1 MRLLAFETATE
12 ACSVAVLVDG
22 EVRERFGVAPR
33 QHAELA
39 LPWAGQLLADLGA
52 DVVKV
57 EHPARG
63 DDTRDWGVRTGAHN
77 SAYFNSMNRNK
88 RSVTLDLQ
96 QPEGQRLA
104 RELALQSDVVIQN
117 FKFGGIAK
125 MGLAYDT
132 LAAERPGIVYC
143 SITGYDPTGP
153 EAARPGYDLV
163 VQGETGLMGLNG
175 EEGQAPLK
183 FGVAMVDLF
192 TGMSAGQAILAALWA
207 RERNGQGRHV
217 QLCLHDC
224 GIMLSV
230 YYGMEALIQ
239 QADPPKYGN
248 AHPSI
253 VPYGVFDA
261 ADGPLVVT
269 VGNNAQFQRFCR
281 DVIQRPELAEDER
294 YATNAARSIHRH
306 ELLPLIKAE
315 LARRPRHDLL
325 EALAQAGI
333 PCGEVL
339 GVMEAL
345 TSPRTQAAGGVLQTQ
360 LTDGTPVPV
369 QAPPYRFE
377 GARMPVRLPPPM
389 LGEHT
394 AAVLH
399 ERLGL
404 DAAGVDALR
413 AAGVV

>member
-1 MRLLAFETATE
+1 MNASLPLSGLRVLDLSRVLAGPLA
-12 ACSVAVLVDG
+12 AQVLG
-22 EVRERFGVAPR
+22 
-33 QHAELA
+33 
-39 LPWAGQLLADLGA
+39 DLGA

-57 EHPARG
+57 EHPLRG

-104 RELALQSDVVIQN
+104 RALALGSDVVIQN
-117 FKFGGIAK
+117 FKFGGTAK
-125 MGLAYDT
+125 LGLDYDS
-132 LAAERPGIVYC
+132 LAAEHPGLVYC
-143 SITGYDPTGP
+143 SITGYDPSGP

-207 RERNGQGRHV
+207 RERHGGRGRHV
-217 QLCLHDC
+217 QLALHDC

-239 QADPPKYGN
+239 QTDPPKYGN

-261 ADGPLVVT
+261 ADGPLVIT
-269 VGNNAQFQRFCR
+269 VGNNAQFQRFCQH
-281 DVIQRPELAEDER
+281 VIERPELAADER
-294 YATNAARSIHRH
+294 FATNAARAIHRAA
-306 ELLPLIKAE
+306 LLPIIRAE
-315 LARRPRHDLL
+315 LARRPRAALL
-325 EALAQAGI
+325 ESLAAAGI
-333 PCGEVL
+333 PCDEVL
-339 GVMEAL
+339 GVLEAL
-345 TSPRTQAAGGVLQTQ
+345 ESPRTRAAGGVIRTELA
-360 LTDGTPVPV
+360 DGTPVPL
-369 QAPPYRFE
+369 QTPPYRLHGE
-377 GARMPVRLPPPM
+377 RVPVRRAPPT
-389 LGEHT
+389 LGQHT
-394 AAVLH
+394 AEVLA
-399 ERLGL
+399 GV
-404 DAAGVDALR
+404 GVDAAALAELR

>member
-1 MRLLAFETATE
+1 MTASLPLSGLRVLDLSRVLAGPLA
-12 ACSVAVLVDG
+12 AQVLG
-22 EVRERFGVAPR
+22 
-33 QHAELA
+33 
-39 LPWAGQLLADLGA
+39 DLGA

-57 EHPARG
+57 EHPTRG
-63 DDTRDWGVRTGAHN
+63 DDTRDWGVRTGQSN

-88 RSVTLDLQ
+88 RSITLDLQ
-96 QPEGQRLA
+96 HPEGQRIA
-104 RELALQSDVVIQN
+104 RELALQSDVLIQN
-117 FKFGGIAK
+117 FKFGGTAR
-125 MGLAYDT
+125 MGLDHAS
-132 LAAERPGIVYC
+132 LAAAHPGLVYC

-192 TGMSAGQAILAALWA
+192 TGMSAAQAMLAALWA
-207 RERNGQGRHV
+207 RERNGGQGRHV
-217 QLCLHDC
+217 QLALHDC

-230 YYGMEALIQ
+230 YYGMEALIEGL
-239 QADPPKYGN
+239 DPPKYGN

-261 ADGPLVVT
+261 ADGPLVIT

-294 YATNAARSIHRH
+294 YATNAARALNRH
-306 ELLPLIKAE
+306 DLLPILKAE
-315 LARRPRHDLL
+315 LARRPRAELL
-325 EALAQAGI
+325 AGLAGAGI

-339 GVMEAL
+339 GVLEGL
-345 TSPRTQAAGGVLQTQ
+345 TSPRTQASGGVLQSQ
-360 LTDGTPVPV
+360 LADGTPVPV
-369 QAPPYRFE
+369 QATPYRFE
-377 GARMPVRLPPPM
+377 GARTPVRLPPPV
-389 LGEHT
+389 LGQHT
-394 AAVLH
+394 AEVLR

-404 DAAGVDALR
+404 DDARLTALR
-413 AAGVV
+413 ADGVV

>member
-1 MRLLAFETATE
+1 M
-12 ACSVAVLVDG
+12 
-22 EVRERFGVAPR
+22 
-33 QHAELA
+33 
-39 LPWAGQLLADLGA
+39 W
-52 DVVKV
+52 
-57 EHPARG
+57 
-63 DDTRDWGVRTGAHN
+63 
-77 SAYFNSMNRNK
+77 
-88 RSVTLDLQ
+88 
-96 QPEGQRLA
+96 
-104 RELALQSDVVIQN
+104 IQN
-117 FKFGGIAK
+117 FKFGGTAK
-125 MGLAYDT
+125 MGLDYDT
-132 LAAERPGIVYC
+132 LAAANPGLVYC

>member
-1 MRLLAFETATE
+1 MNASLPLSGLRVLDLSRVLAGPLA
-12 ACSVAVLVDG
+12 AQVLG
-22 EVRERFGVAPR
+22 
-33 QHAELA
+33 
-39 LPWAGQLLADLGA
+39 DLGA

-57 EHPARG
+57 EHPLRG

-104 RELALQSDVVIQN
+104 RALALGSDVVIQN
-117 FKFGGIAK
+117 FKFGGTAK
-125 MGLAYDT
+125 LGLDYDS
-132 LAAERPGIVYC
+132 LAAEHPGLVYC
-143 SITGYDPTGP
+143 SITGYDPSGP

-207 RERNGQGRHV
+207 RERHGGRGRHV
-217 QLCLHDC
+217 QLALHDC

-261 ADGPLVVT
+261 ADGPLVIT
-269 VGNNAQFQRFCR
+269 VGNNAQFQRFCQH
-281 DVIQRPELAEDER
+281 VIERPELAADER
-294 YATNAARSIHRH
+294 FATNAARAIHRAA
-306 ELLPLIKAE
+306 LLPIIRAE
-315 LARRPRHDLL
+315 LARRPRAALL
-325 EALAQAGI
+325 ESLAAAGI

-339 GVMEAL
+339 GVLEAL
-345 TSPRTQAAGGVLQTQ
+345 ESPRTRAAGGVIRTELA
-360 LTDGTPVPV
+360 DGTPVPLQTPPSRLHGERV
-369 QAPPYRFE
+369 PVRRAPPT
-377 GARMPVRLPPPM
+377 
-389 LGEHT
+389 LGQHT
-394 AAVLH
+394 AEVLA
-399 ERLGL
+399 GV
-404 DAAGVDALR
+404 GVDAAALAELR

>member
-1 MRLLAFETATE
+1 MNPSLPLSGLRVLDLSRVLAGPLA
-12 ACSVAVLVDG
+12 AQVLG
-22 EVRERFGVAPR
+22 
-33 QHAELA
+33 
-39 LPWAGQLLADLGA
+39 DLGA

-125 MGLAYDT
+125 MGLDYDT

-207 RERNGQGRHV
+207 RERNGGRGRHV
-217 QLCLHDC
+217 QLALHDC
-224 GIMLSV
+224 GVMLSV

-261 ADGPLVVT
+261 ADGPLVIT
-269 VGNNAQFQRFCR
+269 VGNNAQFVRFCQG
-281 DVIQRPELAEDER
+281 VIGRPEL
-294 YATNAARSIHRH
+294 
-306 ELLPLIKAE
+306 LPIVRAE
-315 LARRPRHDLL
+315 LARRPRAELL
-325 EALAQAGI
+325 DALVRAGI

-339 GVMEAL
+339 GVLDAL
-345 TSPRTQAAGGVLQTQ
+345 TSPRTQAAGGVQQATLA
-360 LTDGTPVPV
+360 DGTPVPV

-377 GARMPVRLPPPM
+377 GARLPIRHAPPTLGQHTDEV
-389 LGEHT
+389 LGE
-394 AAVLH
+394 L
-399 ERLGL
+399 
-404 DAAGVDALR
+404 GVDAARLDALR
-413 AAGVV
+413 QGGVV

>member
-1 MRLLAFETATE
+1 MNPSLPLSGLRVLDLSRVLAGPLA
-12 ACSVAVLVDG
+12 AQVLG
-22 EVRERFGVAPR
+22 
-33 QHAELA
+33 
-39 LPWAGQLLADLGA
+39 DLGA

-125 MGLAYDT
+125 MGLDYDT

-207 RERNGQGRHV
+207 RERNGGRGRHV
-217 QLCLHDC
+217 QLALHDC
-224 GIMLSV
+224 GVMLSV

-261 ADGPLVVT
+261 ADGPLVIT
-269 VGNNAQFQRFCR
+269 VGNNAQFVRFCQG
-281 DVIQRPELAEDER
+281 VIGRPELADDPR
-294 YATNAARSIHRH
+294 YATNAARAVHRH
-306 ELLPLIKAE
+306 DLLPILRAE
-315 LARRPRHDLL
+315 LARRPRAELL
-325 EALAQAGI
+325 DALVRAGI

-339 GVMEAL
+339 GVLDAL
-345 TSPRTQAAGGVLQTQ
+345 TSPRTQAAGGVQQATLA
-360 LTDGTPVPV
+360 DGTPVPV

-377 GARMPVRLPPPM
+377 GARLPIRHVPPTLGQHTAEV
-389 LGEHT
+389 LGE
-394 AAVLH
+394 L
-399 ERLGL
+399 
-404 DAAGVDALR
+404 GVDAARLDALR
-413 AAGVV
+413 QGGVV

>member
-1 MRLLAFETATE
+1 MNPSLPLSGLRVLDLSRVLAGPLA
-12 ACSVAVLVDG
+12 AQVLG
-22 EVRERFGVAPR
+22 
-33 QHAELA
+33 
-39 LPWAGQLLADLGA
+39 DLGA

-125 MGLAYDT
+125 MGLDYDT

-207 RERNGQGRHV
+207 RERNGGKGRHV

>member
-1 MRLLAFETATE
+1 
-12 ACSVAVLVDG
+12 
-22 EVRERFGVAPR
+22 
-33 QHAELA
+33 
-39 LPWAGQLLADLGA
+39 
-52 DVVKV
+52 
-57 EHPARG
+57 
-63 DDTRDWGVRTGAHN
+63 
-77 SAYFNSMNRNK
+77 
-88 RSVTLDLQ
+88 
-96 QPEGQRLA
+96 
-104 RELALQSDVVIQN
+104 
-117 FKFGGIAK
+117 
-125 MGLAYDT
+125 
-132 LAAERPGIVYC
+132 
-143 SITGYDPTGP
+143 
-153 EAARPGYDLV
+153 
-163 VQGETGLMGLNG
+163 
-175 EEGQAPLK
+175 
-183 FGVAMVDLF
+183 MVDLF

-404 DAAGVDALR
+404 DAVGVDALR

>member
-1 MRLLAFETATE
+1 MNPSLPLSGLRVLDLSRVLAGPLA
-12 ACSVAVLVDG
+12 AQVLG
-22 EVRERFGVAPR
+22 
-33 QHAELA
+33 
-39 LPWAGQLLADLGA
+39 DLGA

-125 MGLAYDT
+125 MGLDYDT

-207 RERNGQGRHV
+207 RERNGGRGRHV
-217 QLCLHDC
+217 QLALHDC
-224 GIMLSV
+224 GVMLSV

-261 ADGPLVVT
+261 ADGPLVIT
-269 VGNNAQFQRFCR
+269 VGNNAQFVRFCQG
-281 DVIQRPELAEDER
+281 VIG
-294 YATNAARSIHRH
+294 RH
-306 ELLPLIKAE
+306 ELLPIVRAE
-315 LARRPRHDLL
+315 LARRPRAELL
-325 EALAQAGI
+325 DALVRAGI

-339 GVMEAL
+339 GVLDAL
-345 TSPRTQAAGGVLQTQ
+345 TSPRTQAAGGVQQATLA
-360 LTDGTPVPV
+360 DGTPVPV

-377 GARMPVRLPPPM
+377 GARLPIRHAPPTLGQHTDEV
-389 LGEHT
+389 LGE
-394 AAVLH
+394 L
-399 ERLGL
+399 
-404 DAAGVDALR
+404 GVDAARLDALR
-413 AAGVV
+413 QGGVV

>member
-1 MRLLAFETATE
+1 MTASLPLSGLRVLDLSRVLAGPLA
-12 ACSVAVLVDG
+12 AQVLG
-22 EVRERFGVAPR
+22 
-33 QHAELA
+33 
-39 LPWAGQLLADLGA
+39 DLGA
-52 DVVKV
+52 EVLKV
-57 EHPARG
+57 EHPTRG

-88 RSVTLDLQ
+88 RSITLDLQ
-96 QPEGQRLA
+96 QPEGQRIA
-104 RELALQSDVVIQN
+104 RELALQSDVLIQN
-117 FKFGGIAK
+117 FKFGGTAK
-125 MGLAYDT
+125 MGLDYDT
-132 LAAERPGIVYC
+132 LAAGHPGLVYC

-192 TGMSAGQAILAALWA
+192 TGMSAAQAVLAALWA
-207 RERNGQGRHV
+207 RERQGGRGRHV
-217 QLCLHDC
+217 QLALHDC

-230 YYGMEALIQ
+230 YYGMEALIEGL
-239 QADPPKYGN
+239 DPPKYGN

-269 VGNNAQFQRFCR
+269 VGNNAQFQRFCG
-281 DVIQRPELAEDER
+281 DVIGRPELAQDER
-294 YATNAARSIHRH
+294 YATNAARAIHPH
-306 ELLPLIKAE
+306 TLLPVIEAE
-315 LARRPRHDLL
+315 LARRPRAELL
-325 EALAQAGI
+325 EALSRAGI

-339 GVMEAL
+339 GVLEGL
-345 TSPRTQAAGGVLQTQ
+345 TSPRTQASGGVLQTQ
-360 LTDGTPVPV
+360 LADGTPVPV

-377 GARMPVRLPPPM
+377 GTRAPVRLAPPT
-389 LGEHT
+389 LGQHT
-394 AAVLH
+394 AEVLR

-404 DAAGVDALR
+404 GPAEVDALR
-413 AAGVV
+413 ASGVV

>member
-1 MRLLAFETATE
+1 MNASLPLSGLRVLDLSRVLAGPLA
-12 ACSVAVLVDG
+12 AQVLG
-22 EVRERFGVAPR
+22 
-33 QHAELA
+33 
-39 LPWAGQLLADLGA
+39 DLGA

-57 EHPARG
+57 EHPLRG

-104 RELALQSDVVIQN
+104 RALALGSDVVIQN
-117 FKFGGIAK
+117 FKFGGTAK
-125 MGLAYDT
+125 LGLDYDS
-132 LAAERPGIVYC
+132 LAAEHPGLVYC
-143 SITGYDPTGP
+143 SITGYDPSGP

-207 RERNGQGRHV
+207 RERHGGRGRHV
-217 QLCLHDC
+217 QLALHDC

-239 QADPPKYGN
+239 QTDPPKYGN

-261 ADGPLVVT
+261 ADGPLVIT
-269 VGNNAQFQRFCR
+269 VGNNAQFQRFCQH
-281 DVIQRPELAEDER
+281 VIERPELAADER
-294 YATNAARSIHRH
+294 FATNAARAIHRAA
-306 ELLPLIKAE
+306 LLPIIRAE
-315 LARRPRHDLL
+315 LARRPRAALL
-325 EALAQAGI
+325 ESLAAAGI

-339 GVMEAL
+339 GVLEAL
-345 TSPRTQAAGGVLQTQ
+345 ESPRTRAAGGVIRTELA
-360 LTDGTPVPV
+360 DGTPVPL
-369 QAPPYRFE
+369 QTPPYRLHGE
-377 GARMPVRLPPPM
+377 RVPVRRAPPT
-389 LGEHT
+389 LGQHT
-394 AAVLH
+394 AEVLA
-399 ERLGL
+399 GV
-404 DAAGVDALR
+404 GVDAAALAELR